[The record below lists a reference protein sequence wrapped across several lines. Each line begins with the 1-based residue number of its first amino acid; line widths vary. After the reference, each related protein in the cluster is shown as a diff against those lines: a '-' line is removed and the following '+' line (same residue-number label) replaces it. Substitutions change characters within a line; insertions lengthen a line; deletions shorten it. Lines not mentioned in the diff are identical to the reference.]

1 MISFSL
7 TFFPFL
13 DEDISEKDNNVSF
26 FLLFCQFSRLN
37 KEINRSDP
45 RRKSRSDAFDRKEQ
59 DMSRYKSSNSSIRS
73 HLSTASL
80 PKEEVNIVLLG
91 KQNVGKSALVVKYL
105 TKRFIR
111 EYDPF
116 LGQFVLFLFS

>member
-1 MISFSL
+1 
-7 TFFPFL
+7 
-13 DEDISEKDNNVSF
+13 
-26 FLLFCQFSRLN
+26 
-37 KEINRSDP
+37 
-45 RRKSRSDAFDRKEQ
+45 
-59 DMSRYKSSNSSIRS
+59 MSRYKSSNNSIKS
-73 HLSTASL
+73 HLSTVSL

-116 LGQFVLFLFS
+116 LGKNKFLVYNIKTHIVFFYL

>member
-1 MISFSL
+1 
-7 TFFPFL
+7 
-13 DEDISEKDNNVSF
+13 
-26 FLLFCQFSRLN
+26 
-37 KEINRSDP
+37 
-45 RRKSRSDAFDRKEQ
+45 
-59 DMSRYKSSNSSIRS
+59 MSRYKSSNSSIKS
-73 HLSTASL
+73 HLSNVSL

-116 LGQFVLFLFS
+116 LGQCRAFVRQYSKVFFFVLEDTYWKPDTVDQQDVLVKVMDTYGKVCSSSLKFLCVPIARSIFFLSG

>member
-1 MISFSL
+1 
-7 TFFPFL
+7 
-13 DEDISEKDNNVSF
+13 
-26 FLLFCQFSRLN
+26 
-37 KEINRSDP
+37 
-45 RRKSRSDAFDRKEQ
+45 
-59 DMSRYKSSNSSIRS
+59 MSRYKSSNSSIKS
-73 HLSTASL
+73 HLSTVSL

-116 LGQFVLFLFS
+116 LGKNFLVSRIDQFMD

>member
-1 MISFSL
+1 M
-7 TFFPFL
+7 
-13 DEDISEKDNNVSF
+13 N
-26 FLLFCQFSRLN
+26 
-37 KEINRSDP
+37 
-45 RRKSRSDAFDRKEQ
+45 
-59 DMSRYKSSNSSIRS
+59 RYKSANSSIKS
-73 HLSTASL
+73 PLLTANL

-116 LGQFVLFLFS
+116 LGKIFFI

>member
-1 MISFSL
+1 ML
-7 TFFPFL
+7 LVLLFFCFVI
-13 DEDISEKDNNVSF
+13 DTSEK
-26 FLLFCQFSRLN
+26 
-37 KEINRSDP
+37 KETVGTAEPAREKRNRS
-45 RRKSRSDAFDRKEQ
+45 A
-59 DMSRYKSSNSSIRS
+59 MSRYKSSNSSIKS
-73 HLSTASL
+73 HLSTVSL

-116 LGQFVLFLFS
+116 LGQ

>member
-1 MISFSL
+1 
-7 TFFPFL
+7 
-13 DEDISEKDNNVSF
+13 
-26 FLLFCQFSRLN
+26 
-37 KEINRSDP
+37 
-45 RRKSRSDAFDRKEQ
+45 
-59 DMSRYKSSNSSIRS
+59 MSRYKSTNSSIKS

-116 LGQFVLFLFS
+116 LGKIQNSLITRPNRVNKIFS

>member
-1 MISFSL
+1 
-7 TFFPFL
+7 
-13 DEDISEKDNNVSF
+13 
-26 FLLFCQFSRLN
+26 
-37 KEINRSDP
+37 
-45 RRKSRSDAFDRKEQ
+45 
-59 DMSRYKSSNSSIRS
+59 MSRYKAANSSIKS
-73 HLSTASL
+73 HLSTTSL

-116 LGQFVLFLFS
+116 LGKNNTYCFLLIKQNNFSINDFLIVLIFEFLEDTYWKPDVVDQQEVLVKVMDTYGKV

>member
-1 MISFSL
+1 
-7 TFFPFL
+7 
-13 DEDISEKDNNVSF
+13 
-26 FLLFCQFSRLN
+26 
-37 KEINRSDP
+37 
-45 RRKSRSDAFDRKEQ
+45 
-59 DMSRYKSSNSSIRS
+59 MSRYKSSNSSIKS
-73 HLSTASL
+73 HLSNVSL

-116 LGQFVLFLFS
+116 LGQCRSFDSAQRLFSFVPEDTYWKPDAVDQQEVLVKVMDTYGKVIT

>member
-1 MISFSL
+1 
-7 TFFPFL
+7 
-13 DEDISEKDNNVSF
+13 
-26 FLLFCQFSRLN
+26 
-37 KEINRSDP
+37 
-45 RRKSRSDAFDRKEQ
+45 
-59 DMSRYKSSNSSIRS
+59 MSRYKSSNNSIKS

-105 TKRFIR
+105 TRRFIR

-116 LGQFVLFLFS
+116 LGKKFAKFRFQKQNCVVLFF